1 MAAVVVHVCRSLA
14 VSERQLFQ
22 INLSFIGN
30 GRLALDGRLLMF
42 ISLKIHLS
50 GPDIQSF
57 KSGTRAASTLDPLLQ
72 LGEDF
77 NAREAGQS

>member
-42 ISLKIHLS
+42 VSLKNPFLYTGHS
-50 GPDIQSF
+50 EF
-57 KSGTRAASTLDPLLQ
+57 
-72 LGEDF
+72 
-77 NAREAGQS
+77 